1 MSVFSETCSLSLTQ
15 ATTDV
20 VFVSQFISFQ
30 LLSHVRFFATPW
42 TAARQA
48 SLSITKS
55 QSLFKLMS
63 MKSAMT
69 ANHLILSLFLSLHF
83 TFSTNFI

>member
-42 TAARQA
+42 TAARQV

-55 QSLFKLMS
+55 QMICLARLNLDLSEAFDSVNHKVSVTRLWS
-63 MKSAMT
+63 MAGGG
-69 ANHLILSLFLSLHF
+69 
-83 TFSTNFI
+83 